1 MQAPAQLFYDVI
13 TNGYGIMYSYGSRVP
28 PHDRWA
34 IAAYIRA
41 LQQSRSATLAEAP
54 QAVSETPSP
63 LRGGPP

>member
-1 MQAPAQLFYDVI
+1 MQAEAQLFFDTI
-13 TNGYGIMYSYGSRVP
+13 TNGYGVMYSYGSRIA

-54 QAVSETPSP
+54 EAAAKGARP
-63 LRGGPP
+63 